1 MFLAREIHYLTFE
14 VIAGGRGVSWG
25 CRPPGSLVINVAAS
39 RHAAVSIGR
48 LVNYFVRPGGDS
60 SIDKRPVGKGG
71 SYDHGY
77 VSRRR
82 IRFEPRC
89 GLISRH
95 RRHVEVHE
103 N

>member
-1 MFLAREIHYLTFE
+1 MSLHRGTKQFQFE
-14 VIAGGRGVSWG
+14 
-25 CRPPGSLVINVAAS
+25 
-39 RHAAVSIGR
+39 R
-48 LVNYFVRPGGDS
+48 LVYYFVRPGGDS

-89 GLISRH
+89 GLISVIAGMSRSMII
-95 RRHVEVHE
+95 RSGRVTRA
-103 N
+103 